1 MADRTTRIGAVVA
14 LVCAATLA
22 ACSGRDIDA
31 ALMLEDV
38 VAGARPSWLKWLT
51 DAPTRRPV
59 AYLRGGRRYR
69 ADLYRPGPAQARR
82 TKPTLVLVPGAAPRG
97 RDDPRLRALAGT
109 FARLGFDVLVPE
121 IPSLRRLRVRASH
134 VRHIADAIGYAG
146 SRRGGAARGSAIGVL
161 AISYSVGPAVL
172 AALEAD
178 VRDKVAFV
186 VGIGGYYDLT
196 AVVTFFTTGRYRLG
210 PRAPWRFRAP
220 NAYGKWVFALSNADF
235 IESARD
241 RVNLRAIALRKR
253 QDPNARIADLVTQLG
268 PEGARVYALIANRDP
283 DRVPALLRGLPAAAL
298 RELRALDL
306 AGRDFRRLRARLI
319 LIHGRD
325 DPIVPHTESVK
336 LARAVGEARAS
347 LFVVRSLNH
356 VTFAKLDLSD
366 LSVLLRAAGAVL
378 AIRDRAR

>member
-1 MADRTTRIGAVVA
+1 MVDRTTRLGALVA
-14 LVCAATLA
+14 LVCATALA

-31 ALMLEDV
+31 VLMLEDV
-38 VAGARPSWLKWLT
+38 VAGERSSWLKRLT
-51 DAPTRRPV
+51 DRPTRRPI
-59 AYLRGGRRYR
+59 AYHRGGRRYR

-82 TKPTLVLVPGAAPRG
+82 SKPTLVLVPGAAPRG

-109 FARLGFDVLVPE
+109 FARLGFEVLVPE
-121 IPSLRRLRVRASH
+121 IPSLRRLRVRATD

-146 SRRGGAARGSAIGVL
+146 SRPGAAGGSAIGVL

-172 AALEAD
+172 AALETD
-178 VRDKVAFV
+178 VRDKVGFV

-196 AVVTFFTTGRYRLG
+196 AVVTFFTTGRYRSG

-220 NAYGKWVFALSNADF
+220 NPYGKWVFALSNADF

-268 PEGARVYALIANRDP
+268 PEGARVYALIVNRDAA
-283 DRVPALLRGLPAAAL
+283 RVPALLAGLPAPAL
-298 RELRALDL
+298 REFRALDL
-306 AGRDFRRLRARLI
+306 AGKDFRGLRARLI

-325 DPIVPHTESVK
+325 DPIVPHTESAK
-336 LARAVGEARAS
+336 LAQAVGKERAS
-347 LFVVRSLNH
+347 LFIVRSLAH
-356 VTFAKLDLSD
+356 VTFARLDTSD
-366 LSVLLRAAGAVL
+366 LSVLLRAARAIL
-378 AIRDRAR
+378 AMRDRAR